1 MAAGA
6 KKKAAKGARF
16 VSFRDDD
23 GSFRFRLLDAD
34 GSQLLLSVSFADG
47 KSAGAVSKRLQGGEL
62 DLRAEGD
69 GFALWLDDAPVA
81 HSPAFAAGDEREAAM
96 ARLAEALAPQEA

>member
-1 MAAGA
+1 M
-6 KKKAAKGARF
+6 
-16 VSFRDDD
+16 
-23 GSFRFRLLDAD
+23 
-34 GSQLLLSVSFADG
+34 SFADG

-96 ARLAEALAPQEA
+96 ARLAEALAPQDA